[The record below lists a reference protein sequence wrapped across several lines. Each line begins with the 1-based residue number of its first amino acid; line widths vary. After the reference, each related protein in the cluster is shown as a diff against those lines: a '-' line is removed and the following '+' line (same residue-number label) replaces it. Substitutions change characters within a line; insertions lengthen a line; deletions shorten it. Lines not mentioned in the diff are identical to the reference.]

1 MLRSVIAVPGRPGFG
16 ALLWWFQG
24 PDSAPGKYSFEL
36 DGVMLPSVQ
45 LLLSVSA
52 ALNMTNDYAGTLAA
66 RTFLVVTAHADGASG
81 KPHKLRVHYKNE
93 VSNTAHSRTLP
104 STADG
109 VTMVL
114 ASCFYRGNSR
124 LSSAPLP
131 KLVGLPHLKM
141 LCGDQIYLD
150 LSAGGLYPHPLKD
163 PWEEYEQQWNDDH
176 FLSWMASGG
185 NLCLPDDHEFW
196 NNYPS
201 QRRAGFLSALFQEP
215 PADIDRKMEQAFLIY
230 QGVLNADPDE
240 LLAQGALVKDHLY
253 YFEFPGAHAPANFR
267 KLFRM
272 LVLDTR
278 TRRSALDI
286 ETDASQS
293 QFTDPHW
300 LKDVTQR
307 LAQRDGPIVLVTSQS
322 LLDRGGGSESNL
334 ADYENQFATLWNALL
349 GCEHQALLLTGD
361 IHWSRVQEVVRD
373 KKMRHYEV
381 VSSALSRINLTSV
394 KWRGVESKVTWPG
407 GVVSAKRTAD
417 SFETHTY
424 ASLGFTTHD
433 QRLLRCV
440 VRWWEIDGNGNH
452 IPSNMAPGH
461 IADAEHMLGAKEL
474 WNVPIDLS

>member
-24 PDSAPGKYSFEL
+24 PDSAPGQYSLEL
-36 DGVMLPSVQ
+36 DGVMLPGIP

-52 ALNMTNDYAGTLAA
+52 ALNMTTGEVGKLAA
-66 RTFLVVTAHADGASG
+66 RTFLVVTTHADGASG
-81 KPHKLRVHYKNE
+81 APHQLRVHYKNE
-93 VSNTAHSRTLP
+93 VSNTAYSRTLP

-109 VTMVL
+109 VNMVL
-114 ASCFYRGNSR
+114 ASCFYHGNSR

-131 KLVGLPHLKM
+131 KPVGLPHVKM

-150 LSAGGLYPHPLKD
+150 LSKGGLHPHPLKD
-163 PWEEYEQQWNDDH
+163 PCKAYEQQWNDDH

-201 QRRAGFLSALFQEP
+201 QERAGILSAFFQEP
-215 PADIDRKMEQAFLIY
+215 PAGIDRKMEQAFLIY
-230 QGVLNADPDE
+230 QGVLNTDPDE
-240 LLAQGALVKDHLY
+240 LLALGTLVKDHLY

-267 KLFRM
+267 KLFCM

-286 ETDASQS
+286 KANAY

-307 LAQRDGPIVLVTSQS
+307 LAERNGPTVLVTSQS
-322 LLDRGGGSESNL
+322 LLDRGRGSESNL
-334 ADYENQFATLWNALL
+334 ADYEDQFAALWNALL
-349 GCEHQALLLTGD
+349 GCKHQVLLLTGD

-381 VSSALSRINLTSV
+381 VSSALSRISLTSV
-394 KWRGVESKVTWPG
+394 KWRGLESKVTWPG
-407 GVVSAKRTAD
+407 GCISAKRTAD

-433 QRLLRCV
+433 QRLLRCT
-440 VRWWEIDGNGNH
+440 VRWWEINGNGNH
-452 IPSNMAPGH
+452 IPSDMAPGY
-461 IADAEHMLGAKEL
+461 IADAESRLGAKEL